1 MDKTIAIASGW
12 FLVGALLMV
21 LWETQTKPLRNE
33 HKAKENAGKE
43 VPFPSIREHIK
54 QVAN

>member
-1 MDKTIAIASGW
+1 MDRTIAIAGGW
-12 FLVGALLMV
+12 FLVGVLLTV

-43 VPFPSIREHIK
+43 VPFPSIREHVK
-54 QVAN
+54 QATG